1 MAEPVSPE
9 ALTVGGFLNRWLAH
23 MRGRVRPRTYV
34 GYESLLRLNAIP
46 AIGEIPLTALRPLD
60 LQHLYATLLAPDRG
74 LASWNVEHFRN
85 PDSRVDRVVDFL
97 VDLGPP
103 DVFAL
108 YEVEGKEVF
117 DALVSKMPGYT
128 FHITEGPQV
137 QEIMLGVKST
147 FTAFFTQK
155 TEFRSGLWALRPGAL
170 LTLTIS
176 NEPYPILF
184 LHTKSG
190 VEPLGLGLRDDML
203 NRALDFKKV
212 LEKAAQGPVNY
223 LFLGD
228 LNTMGMEYKYLRERD
243 IEADQEVLKIS
254 RFSAG
259 RGMRLLTK
267 DEPASWWGGPNTLIP
282 PSTSIR
288 SSQQST
294 WSSRT
299 WAAPR

>member
-1 MAEPVSPE
+1 MAKAFS
-9 ALTVGGFLNRWLAH
+9 
-23 MRGRVRPRTYV
+23 
-34 GYESLLRLNAIP
+34 
-46 AIGEIPLTALRPLD
+46 
-60 LQHLYATLLAPDRG
+60 

-85 PDSRVDRVVDFL
+85 PDSRVDRVVDF
-97 VDLGPP
+97 VVQLGPP

-108 YEVEGKEVF
+108 YEVEGREVF

-137 QEIMLGVKST
+137 QEIMLGVKSSL
-147 FTAFFTQK
+147 TAFFTQK
-155 TEFRSGLWALRPGAL
+155 TEFKSGLWALRPGAL
-170 LTLTIS
+170 LTLTIAD
-176 NEPYPILF
+176 EVYPILF

-254 RFSAG
+254 RFAAG

-267 DEPASWWGGPNTLIP
+267 DEPATWWGGPNTLIP
-282 PSTSIR
+282 PSNLDQVVAAEQLQFKSINEADVTVLGWPKESTPSAQR
-288 SSQQST
+288 EWIKDYSDHGCLYFEVQRGSS
-294 WSSRT
+294 
-299 WAAPR
+299 

>member
-1 MAEPVSPE
+1 MAKAYS
-9 ALTVGGFLNRWLAH
+9 
-23 MRGRVRPRTYV
+23 
-34 GYESLLRLNAIP
+34 
-46 AIGEIPLTALRPLD
+46 
-60 LQHLYATLLAPDRG
+60 

-137 QEIMLGVKST
+137 QEIMLGVKSSL
-147 FTAFFTQK
+147 TAFFTQK
-155 TEFRSGLWALRPGAL
+155 TEFKSGLWALRPGAL
-170 LTLTIS
+170 LTLTIAG
-176 NEPYPILF
+176 EPYPILF

-212 LEKAAQGPVNY
+212 LEKTAQGPVHY

-228 LNTMGMEYKYLRERD
+228 LNTMGIRRPYDRESRSPLRAGGPSSGSHTLRHGMATTRD
-243 IEADQEVLKIS
+243 GAQRSAPVLGS
-254 RFSAG
+254 LPTVA
-259 RGMRLLTK
+259 
-267 DEPASWWGGPNTLIP
+267 PASGAS
-282 PSTSIR
+282 STA
-288 SSQQST
+288 
-294 WSSRT
+294 RT
-299 WAAPR
+299 ALN

>member
-1 MAEPVSPE
+1 LTELLCESPHV
-9 ALTVGGFLNRWLAH
+9 AKA
-23 MRGRVRPRTYV
+23 Y
-34 GYESLLRLNAIP
+34 S
-46 AIGEIPLTALRPLD
+46 
-60 LQHLYATLLAPDRG
+60 

-85 PDSRVDRVVDFL
+85 PDSRVERVVDFL

-117 DALVSKMPGYT
+117 DALVSKVPGYT

-137 QEIMLGVKST
+137 QEIMIGVKSSL
-147 FTAFFTQK
+147 TAFFTQK
-155 TEFRSGLWALRPGAL
+155 TEFKSGLWALRPGAL
-170 LTLTIS
+170 LTLTIAG
-176 NEPYPILF
+176 EPYPILF

-212 LEKAAQGPVNY
+212 LEKAAPGPVNY

-254 RFSAG
+254 RFAAG

-267 DEPASWWGGPNTLIP
+267 DEAATWWGGPNTLIP
-282 PSTSIR
+282 PSNLD
-288 SSQQST
+288 QVV
-294 WSSRT
+294 
-299 WAAPR
+299 AAEHMEFKNMGGAEVTVLGWPKEGSPSAQREWIDDYSDHGCLYLEVQKVNT